1 VQTEDDPVPRT
12 EVPEVYKRRIT
23 PMQARLIDAQLD
35 RVDEETGARIARAR
49 RYGKGLAGL
58 QQVMMPPLRED
69 YSHIY
74 LSYPVQVLD
83 RWDLV
88 RFMMRHGRDVSVQHI
103 TNTAELSCF
112 SEFRRDCHNA
122 RKTAE
127 QVVLLPTYPRYSMA
141 EVDKT
146 IAALRTYFS
155 VRQHATADPSK
166 QEAVL
171 SS

>member
-35 RVDEETGARIARAR
+35 RVNEQTAERIARAQ
-49 RYGKGLAGL
+49 RYDEGLADL
-58 QQVMMPPLRED
+58 QQIMRPPLRQD
-69 YSHIY
+69 RSHIY
-74 LSYPVQVLD
+74 LSYPIQVVD

-88 RFMMRHGRDVSVQHI
+88 KFLMRHGRDVSVQHI
-103 TNTAELSCF
+103 TNTADLPCF
-112 SEFRRDCHNA
+112 SDFRRDCHNA
-122 RKTAE
+122 RMTAG

-146 IAALRTYFS
+146 IALLRSYFS
-155 VRQHATADPSK
+155 VRPRQTADIPHR
-166 QEAVL
+166 EAAL
-171 SS
+171 GS